1 MDLSPNRQSV
11 SVVITTY
18 NRDDLLEETLVSL
31 ADQTVSLHEI
41 VVVDDGGSGSA
52 KAVVERFGTSFHYFW
67 QPNGGMQSARNLG
80 IEKSTGDWIA
90 FLDDDDLW
98 EKDRHAL
105 LMELISTNQVD
116 LIFGDFR
123 KFDADGLSETGV
135 FEEITRQSPGF
146 FKGISQPLDADV
158 SIVGSFPTTHLFPV
172 NPFWPSTLA
181 IRRDLQQRV
190 GFWDIALRGQK
201 AEDFDYVFR
210 AIKAGR
216 LGMIWKPSVRYRCH
230 AGNFSVGKQLVSLG
244 RVAVWQRLI
253 KRQFLTAEEQEAIL
267 FAIHQ
272 GLVEAHWTA
281 FSSRKFKTV
290 IDIASQ
296 IGWDKLSATQKV
308 KTGIAILFSPF
319 FRGAND

>member
-18 NRDDLLEETLVSL
+18 NRDDLLAETLVSL
-31 ADQTVSLHEI
+31 ADQTVPLQEI

-52 KAVVERFGTSFHYFW
+52 KAVVEGFGTSFRYFW

-105 LMELISTNQVD
+105 LMQLMSTNQVD

-123 KFDADGLSETGV
+123 KFDADGLVETGV

-146 FKGISQPLDADV
+146 FAGISQPHDANF
-158 SIVGSFPTTHLFPV
+158 SIIGSFPTTRLFPV
-172 NPFWPSTLA
+172 NPFWPSALV

-190 GFWDIALRGQK
+190 GLSDVALRNQK
-201 AEDFDYVFR
+201 AEDFDYTFR
-210 AIKAGR
+210 AIKAGQ
-216 LGMIWKPSVRYRCH
+216 LGLLWKPSVRYRCH
-230 AGNFSVGKQLVSLG
+230 SGNFSARNQLVSLA
-244 RVAVWQRLI
+244 RVAVLQNLME
-253 KRQFLTAEEQEAIL
+253 QQALTAEEQQTMLSAIQL
-267 FAIHQ
+267 

-281 FSSRKFKTV
+281 FASREFKTV
-290 IDIASQ
+290 IDIASR
-296 IGWDKLSATQKV
+296 IGWNNLSSTQKI
-308 KTGIAILFSPF
+308 KTGIARLFSPF
-319 FRGAND
+319 FRVANG